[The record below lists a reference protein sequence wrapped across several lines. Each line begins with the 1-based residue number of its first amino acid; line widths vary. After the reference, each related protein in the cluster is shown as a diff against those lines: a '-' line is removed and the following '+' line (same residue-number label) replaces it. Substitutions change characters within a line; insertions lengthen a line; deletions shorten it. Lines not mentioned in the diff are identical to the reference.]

1 MEQRRSEA
9 AVGAQPPLRMTR
21 GRADLTV
28 PAEVPAGESWRYGL
42 AFPFQ
47 VAPRRA
53 ALFANIRGKRGH
65 DFEVGTDVVL
75 FDDAERISS
84 RGAVVVSRNEN
95 LSNPKSSPAGKP
107 AILVKFPIRGG
118 FVPLG
123 AKRSDGASH
132 PHAGT
137 GFGAAQVEGWTA
149 DRDAPFRGAETYEYM
164 ELHQFAYD
172 GTTFRVTVTERVPF
186 NRLLAGDSL
195 ENPGLSSALPD
206 GDDLLFPMGGRIG
219 GARGSGVTRW
229 QRGPAGWRPVAW
241 LPVTGPDGSFE
252 PTLVRDIDGSLLFCA
267 RGAGEPDRFDIRV
280 WRSSDGGKT
289 WAKVIHVRGAIGSV
303 PICLNQAA
311 DGTPYVASNLYEVFL
326 GRIPERYPTPKDA
339 EGRVRAGGWMR
350 DKVCFWPL
358 NRERNGLEPP
368 ILARHCTA
376 ELGPAPGGVTW
387 NADHPSATTVQL
399 ADGRWHNLI
408 AMRVCDRGEVWA
420 GIDPAPPTGTYVEEV
435 SSSGEPRPLWRF

>member
-1 MEQRRSEA
+1 MPTSARRPAARCGASTTLPVPWSSSATAPGTACSATAFTRTSSRAASSPRRRPGPISRRCARRVPRSRSGDSETTRRSMRITRREFEIELGAALAAGTLGAAGCARPPKEQRRSEA

-42 AFPFQ
+42 AFLFQ

-84 RGAVVVSRNEN
+84 RGAVVVSRNEI
-95 LSNPKSSPAGKP
+95 LTNPKSSPAGKP

-195 ENPGLSSALPD
+195 
-206 GDDLLFPMGGRIG
+206 
-219 GARGSGVTRW
+219 
-229 QRGPAGWRPVAW
+229 
-241 LPVTGPDGSFE
+241 
-252 PTLVRDIDGSLLFCA
+252 
-267 RGAGEPDRFDIRV
+267 
-280 WRSSDGGKT
+280 
-289 WAKVIHVRGAIGSV
+289 
-303 PICLNQAA
+303 
-311 DGTPYVASNLYEVFL
+311 
-326 GRIPERYPTPKDA
+326 
-339 EGRVRAGGWMR
+339 
-350 DKVCFWPL
+350 
-358 NRERNGLEPP
+358 
-368 ILARHCTA
+368 
-376 ELGPAPGGVTW
+376 
-387 NADHPSATTVQL
+387 
-399 ADGRWHNLI
+399 
-408 AMRVCDRGEVWA
+408 
-420 GIDPAPPTGTYVEEV
+420 
-435 SSSGEPRPLWRF
+435 